1 MPTSTERLRQAL
13 YDNAPHFG
21 IELRPEH
28 VNGLSSYY
36 ELLLKWN
43 NKLHLVAPCTPEEFA
58 TRHLLES
65 LFLLSQLPKSARL
78 ADVGS
83 GGGLPIVPCLIVR
96 DDLRVTAIE
105 SSQRKAVFLREA
117 VRVTNSREPAQVL
130 TARFEEIE
138 APEVDFVS
146 CRALDKFE
154 KMLPALLDW
163 APNGSEL
170 LLFTGANLRRQIE
183 ELIPS
188 ARVYPIPLSERRFLI
203 GARASGA

>member
-13 YDNAPHFG
+13 YDNAQGFG

-28 VNGLSSYY
+28 IEGLSCYY

-43 NKLHLVAPCTPEEFA
+43 SKLHLVAPCTPEEFA

-65 LFLLSQLPKSARL
+65 LLLLSHLPRNARI

-96 DDLRVTAIE
+96 DDLRAIAIE

-117 VRVTNSREPAQVL
+117 MRGTNNRERAHVL

-146 CRALDKFE
+146 CRALDKFP
-154 KMLPALLDW
+154 KMLPALVDW
-163 APNGSEL
+163 APSGSEL
-170 LLFTGANLRRQIE
+170 LLFAGANLRKQIQ

-188 ARVYPIPLSERRFLI
+188 ARIYPTPKSERRFLI
-203 GARASGA
+203 VARASCT

>member
-13 YDNAPHFG
+13 HDNAPDCG
-21 IELRPEH
+21 IALRAEH
-28 VNGLSSYY
+28 VKGLSSYY

-43 NKLHLVAPCTPEEFA
+43 SRLHLVAPCPPEEFA

-65 LFLLSQLPKSARL
+65 LFLLAHLPRNARL

-96 DDLRVTAIE
+96 EDLRVIAIE

-117 VRVTNSREPAQVL
+117 MRATNSLERAQVL
-130 TARFEEIE
+130 TARFEEI
-138 APEVDFVS
+138 ATPKVDFVS
-146 CRALDKFE
+146 CRALDKFQ
-154 KMLPALLDW
+154 KMLPALVDW

-170 LLFTGANLRRQIE
+170 LLFAGTNLRKQIE
-183 ELIPS
+183 ELMPS
-188 ARVYPIPLSERRFLI
+188 ARVYPIPNSDRRFLI
-203 GARASGA
+203 CAVKGG

>member
-13 YDNAPHFG
+13 RDNAPDFG
-21 IELRPEH
+21 IELRPEQ
-28 VNGLSSYY
+28 VSGLSAYY

-43 NKLHLVAPCTPEEFA
+43 RTLHLVAPCSPEEFA
-58 TRHLLES
+58 TRHILES
-65 LFLLSQLPKSARL
+65 LFLLSHLPRNARL

-96 DDLRVTAIE
+96 DDLRAIAIE

-117 VRVTNSREPAQVL
+117 MRGTNSREPAQVL

-146 CRALDKFE
+146 CRALDKFQR
-154 KMLPALLDW
+154 MLPAIVDW
-163 APNGSEL
+163 APSESEL
-170 LLFTGANLRRQIE
+170 LLFAGANLRKQIE
-183 ELIPS
+183 ELMPW
-188 ARVYPIPLSERRFLI
+188 ARVYAMPKSDRRFLI
-203 GARASGA
+203 VARASCT

>member
-1 MPTSTERLRQAL
+1 MSTERLREAL
-13 YDNAPHFG
+13 NNHAPDFG

-28 VNGLSSYY
+28 VSALVSYY

-43 NKLHLVAPCTPEEFA
+43 SKLHLVAPCAPEEFA

-65 LFLLSQLPKSARL
+65 LLLISHLPRNARI

-96 DDLRVTAIE
+96 NDLRAIAIE

-117 VRVTNSREPAQVL
+117 VRAVNTGEPAQVL
-130 TARFEEIE
+130 AVRFEEIE
-138 APEVDFVS
+138 APKADFVS

-154 KMLPALLDW
+154 TMLPALVDW
-163 APNGSEL
+163 APNGSGL
-170 LLFTGANLRRQIE
+170 LLFAGANLRKQIE

-188 ARVYPIPLSERRFLI
+188 AGVYPIPRSDRRFLI
-203 GARASGA
+203 VARASCT

>member
-21 IELRPEH
+21 IELRPEQ
-28 VNGLSSYY
+28 VQGLTVYY

-43 NKLHLVAPCTPEEFA
+43 SKVHLVAPCSPEEFA
-58 TRHLLES
+58 TRHVLES
-65 LFLLSQLPKSARL
+65 LLLLAHLPGNARW

-83 GGGLPIVPCLIVR
+83 GGGLPIVPCLIAR
-96 DDLRVTAIE
+96 EDLRAVAIE

-117 VRVTNSREPAQVL
+117 LRSTNSREPARVL

-138 APEVDFVS
+138 APKVDFVS
-146 CRALDKFE
+146 CRALDKFQR
-154 KMLPALLDW
+154 MLPKLIDW

-170 LLFTGANLRRQIE
+170 LLFAGANLRKQIE

-188 ARVYPIPLSERRFLI
+188 ARVYPIPKSDRRFLI
-203 GARASGA
+203 VARASCT